1 MFSSNASVPDKMNVL
16 LVQWLFL
23 LFLTLCLLNLRMVGK
38 NFSGNLTS
46 SVAEIEILL
55 PKDL

>member
-1 MFSSNASVPDKMNVL
+1 MFSSIATVPDKMNVM

-23 LFLTLCLLNLRMVGK
+23 LFLTLCLLNFRMVGK
-38 NFSGNLTS
+38 TFSVNSTS

>member
-1 MFSSNASVPDKMNVL
+1 MFSSIASVPDKMNVL